1 MFRRTTIFT
10 GHVQGVGF
18 RYTTQQ
24 LARGFDLTG
33 YVRNLPDGNVE
44 LVVEGEAPEIDRF
57 LEALTEKMNS
67 FIRNRRDND
76 SPAQREF
83 EDFSVRH

>member
-1 MFRRTTIFT
+1 
-10 GHVQGVGF
+10 
-18 RYTTQQ
+18 
-24 LARGFDLTG
+24 
-33 YVRNLPDGNVE
+33 VRNLPDGNVE

>member
-1 MFRRTTIFT
+1 MLRRTTIFT

-67 FIRNRRDND
+67 FIRNRRDTD